1 MVVLCRSLETMT
13 ACCFRLSFVFFFS
26 SAFFLQSLVLKIYLL
41 SCYFLDAIPLILFF
55 LSLIFPL
62 SSSLSH
68 LLSYLSFLF
77 LASLPPLMHTKPS
90 LRLPSTPSH
99 RNEEI
104 PPPASSR
111 SVLTSK
117 KRANERRTSGERAG
131 DRCRTTRCG
140 EVAEGRLTLAWRRGN
155 RLGGRRGE
163 ESFLPLPS
171 PHQTELRS
179 LPPDAA
185 QQPPPPPPHVS
196 WINV

>member
-1 MVVLCRSLETMT
+1 MTWIVRSFALDRDLFYGRLVSLARDDDRLLFSSVVP
-13 ACCFRLSFVFFFS
+13 FFFSS
-26 SAFFLQSLVLKIYLL
+26 SAFFLQSLVLKFYLL
-41 SCYFLDAIPLILFF
+41 SCYFLDDIPLILFSL

-117 KRANERRTSGERAG
+117 KRANERRTSGRPLPDDAMWRG
-131 DRCRTTRCG
+131 RRRTAHTR
-140 EVAEGRLTLAWRRGN
+140 LAKRKPPRWAS
-155 RLGGRRGE
+155 RRGE
-163 ESFLPLPS
+163 
-171 PHQTELRS
+171 
-179 LPPDAA
+179 LPPVAVAA
-185 QQPPPPPPHVS
+185 PD
-196 WINV
+196 